1 MVCPHCKT
9 DLSGALEFCPSCGKI
24 LPIVPDR
31 SPYEVLGYDRSK
43 LIVDPADLEE
53 RLFRLSKKF
62 HPDRFAGK
70 SAEEIQLS
78 HDHSSAVNNAYR
90 TLKNPLTRAKYAVER
105 ELGSIEE
112 KSASV
117 PMDMADLFFEVQDHL
132 DVIREANGNPPE
144 DAMQAVATAESE
156 LREKVK
162 QLEKDLQHKFIQYD
176 ADPDRKII
184 EEMKEIL
191 SHRSYIQSFLRQ
203 VDTVL
208 ERE

>member
-1 MVCPHCKT
+1 MYCPHCKT
-9 DLSGALEFCPSCGKI
+9 ETAGEFCTACGKI
-24 LPIVPDR
+24 LPVVADR
-31 SPYEVLGYDRSK
+31 SPYEVLGYDSPK
-43 LIVDPADLEE
+43 LIVDTADLEE

-78 HDHSSAVNNAYR
+78 HDHSSAINNAYR

-132 DVIREANGNPPE
+132 DAIREGNGNPPQE
-144 DAMQAVATAESE
+144 ALKAVSVAESE

-162 QLEKDLQHKFIQYD
+162 QLEKELLQKFIQYD

-208 ERE
+208 GRE